1 MIDHARYAAAAREA
15 VIAAS
20 IVCRE
25 VQDNLEK
32 VRAMTKDDK
41 SPVTIADLA
50 SQAVV
55 GMVLK
60 QKLGEDLHLVAE
72 EDSAFLRDEDNSIFL
87 DATVAAVQAVWEGAT
102 EQKVLD
108 AIDLGAGDTDHHSF
122 WTLDPIDG
130 TKGFLRNQ
138 QYAVALGFVEH
149 GTPTIGVMGC
159 PNLPVD
165 MSAPLDERDNHG
177 CLYMAIQGDGVYE
190 SACDDVNAPTIRI
203 TRLDHVEGEEI
214 SVCASVEK
222 AHTNMNDTDRILEW
236 IEQQGLGHPGE
247 PARLDSQ
254 CKYAV
259 VARGQADAYLRLPSK
274 KPYVERIWDHAA
286 GSCIAS
292 ESGAFVTDIFGR
304 NLDFSTG
311 RGLENNKGI
320 VCAPPRIHGVLI
332 RAIEELGIGKDQATS
347 A

>member
-1 MIDHARYAAAAREA
+1 MIDHARYAAAGREA

-25 VQDNLEK
+25 VQDNLDK
-32 VRAMTKDDK
+32 VCAMTKDDK

-50 SQAVV
+50 SQAIV
-55 GMVLK
+55 GMILK

-72 EDSAFLRDEDNSIFL
+72 EDSAFLRDEDNTVYL
-87 DATVAAVQAVWEGAT
+87 DATLAAVKEVWPEAT
-102 EQKVLD
+102 EQKLLD
-108 AIDLGAGDTDHHSF
+108 AIDLGAGDTNHHSF

-138 QYAVALGFVEH
+138 QYAVALGFVEKD
-149 GTPTIGVMGC
+149 TPTIGIMGC
-159 PNLPVD
+159 PNLPID
-165 MSAPLDERDNHG
+165 LSEPFDERDPKG

-190 SACDDVNAPTIRI
+190 SCCDDVKAETIRI

-222 AHTNMNDTDRILEW
+222 AHTDMSATDRILQW
-236 IEQQGLGHPGE
+236 IEEQGLGHAGE

-259 VARGQADAYLRLPSK
+259 VARGQADAYLRLPSR

-304 NLDFSTG
+304 NLDFSHG
-311 RGLENNKGI
+311 RGLEKNKGI
-320 VCAPPRIHGVLI
+320 VCAPPRIHGVLL
-332 RAIEELGIGKDQATS
+332 RAIKELGIGQE
-347 A
+347 